1 MIIPQSK
8 SKLAVNIK
16 GLSYRYSSNE
26 KWALSNINLEIPQGS
41 FFALVGPSGCGK
53 STLLTLLRGFQQ
65 EIGGDFLGKIE
76 VLGQDVSKTSIA
88 ELGKVMGI
96 VFQNPALQL
105 HQLRVI
111 DEVASSPM
119 YQGLPYQDCIKK
131 AKSLIDRFL
140 GEDYYERSPNELS
153 GGQQQ
158 KVALA
163 ASLALDA
170 KVLLLDEPFS
180 FLDELADDE
189 LIRLLCEFHENGTT
203 VILATH
209 DISQIAKIAT
219 QMGVLSEGKLILN
232 DTPKKVLYS
241 NEFSKILPQPLFIQA
256 AKKIDL
262 AKSPLSWKEILPEIK
277 IKSTNKKPISF
288 QKEKILSLENI
299 SFTYS
304 EGKVGVQNVNFT
316 IAEEQIFGIVGSN
329 GSGKSTL
336 AKVIL
341 GLLKPK
347 LGRIIFGGT
356 DITHL
361 PIENRAKNIGYLT
374 QDPSD
379 MFFESTLLDE
389 VSAGPKFLNQLDSV
403 KKAEETLKLFRLWQY
418 RDKHP
423 DSISGGEKSRLGLA
437 DILAND
443 TSILI
448 LDEPEFGLDPES
460 WEEIISILKNL
471 KNLGKTI
478 IVIAQDLEAIFFLC
492 DQVAVIKEGRILK
505 VAPVIEIFKNTHLLE
520 EAGLSNLPFFPLLK
534 GLPSDITVS
543 RRDFLELIEKK
554 QL

>member
-1 MIIPQSK
+1 MTIPQSK
-8 SKLAVNIK
+8 LKLAVNIK
-16 GLSYRYSSNE
+16 DLSYKYSANE
-26 KWALSNINLEIPQGS
+26 NWALRDINLEIPQGS
-41 FFALVGPSGCGK
+41 FYALVGPSGCGK

-65 EIGGDFLGKIE
+65 EIGGEILGKIE
-76 VLGQDVSKTSIA
+76 ILGQDTSKTPIA
-88 ELGKVMGI
+88 ELGKVVGI

-119 YQGLPYQDCIKK
+119 YQGLPYQDCIKT

-140 GEDYYERSPNELS
+140 GEGYYERSPNELS

-180 FLDELADDE
+180 FLDEFADDE
-189 LIRLLCEFHENGTT
+189 LIRLLCKLHKDGTT
-203 VILATH
+203 IIVATH
-209 DISQIAKIAT
+209 DIPQIAKIAT
-219 QMGVLSEGKLILN
+219 QMGVLSEGKLVLN

-241 NEFSKILPQPLFIQA
+241 NDFSRILPQPLFIQA
-256 AKKIDL
+256 AKKTDL
-262 AKSPLSWKEILPEIK
+262 AKSPLSWKEILPEIT
-277 IKSTNKKPISF
+277 IKSTDRKQVSLH
-288 QKEKILSLENI
+288 KEKILSLENV
-299 SFTYS
+299 SFTYPES
-304 EGKVGVQNVNFT
+304 KEGVQNINLT
-316 IAEEQIFGIVGSN
+316 IAKGQIFGIIGAN

-347 LGRIIFGGT
+347 LGRIMFEGT

-361 PIENRAKNIGYLT
+361 PTETRAKHIGYLT
-374 QDPSD
+374 QDPAD
-379 MFFESTLLDE
+379 MFFESTLLNE
-389 VSAGPKFLNQLDSV
+389 VSAGPKFLNLLDPI

-443 TSILI
+443 TSILS
-448 LDEPEFGLDPES
+448 LDEPEFGLDPKS
-460 WEEIISILKNL
+460 WEEVTKILRDL
-471 KNLGKTI
+471 KRVGRTI
-478 IVIAQDLEAIFFLC
+478 IVITQDLEAIFFLC
-492 DQVAVIKEGRILK
+492 DQVALMKDGAILKAASPIDIFKDERLLKEAKLPTLAFLPLIKEL
-505 VAPVIEIFKNTHLLE
+505 PNTMTLTKDKF
-520 EAGLSNLPFFPLLK
+520 LS
-534 GLPSDITVS
+534 
-543 RRDFLELIEKK
+543 LIDRK
-554 QL
+554 L